1 MKPPVKILLLLLFPV
16 LGMAQDSVTLIS
28 PSDFTKTSGQ
38 VYIAMMDGWVF
49 REGNDTT
56 WAGKDIET
64 KGWQKLKPS
73 ELSAG
78 YADKNGKLECW
89 LRIKIKMSPDLGD
102 QSMGIKID
110 TWAATDL
117 YVNGNFI
124 SSFGSSGLGGRPYH
138 EFSPYGNLPVSA
150 NLKGGHEYTIALH
163 IVDRLSPIPPRRLKS
178 EDIGLSELISIT
190 SPAYDSYFLRKIIKE
205 WTVYNTIWIAVSTI
219 LCLLFWLLYFQNPL
233 EKNIRLIAIFMT
245 FSAINFYFQNAS
257 TSNIGMSN
265 NEFLWFNFSANV
277 FIVLSFIMMPLILA
291 SIFKRRVTKGL
302 KILLTIY
309 FIAFLMAGF
318 LSNSQGSFVILIL
331 LGVLFAVGVYY
342 IVSSWKNLKGA
353 QWSIAV
359 GQLVGLVWV
368 LVFALTNVEHSTSI
382 LLYYLFETGYA
393 LAFPLSLLVYVS
405 MRFREIINEVRQH
418 AKQVVQLSEEKK
430 EQAVNQQKILQ
441 EEVNRQTAELRTTLT
456 DLKATQSQLV
466 QAEKMASLGELMA
479 GIAHEIQNPLN
490 FINNFSEVNT
500 ELIGEMEQEIDGG
513 NLNEIKTLAKG
524 IQENEKKIGH
534 HGKRADGIVKA
545 MLQHSRNN
553 AGQKEL
559 TDINALADEYM
570 RLSYQGYRVKDRSF
584 NATLQTA
591 LDPTI
596 GKINIVPQDIGRVLL
611 NLFNNAFYTL
621 SEKKK
626 QLGDAYEPR
635 VTVATKK
642 SGGKVEISIK
652 DNGLGVPKK
661 LLDKIF
667 QPFFTTKPTGQGT
680 GLGLSLSYDIVRACG
695 GELKVDAQE
704 GEGSEF
710 LVSIPI
716 N

>member
-1 MKPPVKILLLLLFPV
+1 VNLLVKILLLLLLPV

-28 PSDFTKTSGQ
+28 PSDFSKTSGY
-38 VYIAMMDGWVF
+38 VYVATMDGWVF

-56 WAGKDIET
+56 WAGKDLKT
-64 KGWQKLKPS
+64 RGWQKLKPS
-73 ELSAG
+73 ELSQK
-78 YADKNGKLECW
+78 YADQNGKLECW
-89 LRIKIKMSPDLGD
+89 FRIKIKMNPDLGN
-102 QSMGIKID
+102 QSMGIMIY

-124 SSFGSSGLGGRPYH
+124 SSFGSTGLGGRPYH
-138 EFSPYGNLPVSA
+138 EFSPYGNLPVAA

-178 EDIGLSELISIT
+178 EDIFLSALIGIT
-190 SPAYDSYFLRKIIKE
+190 SSAYGSYFLRVIKE
-205 WTVYNTIWIAVSTI
+205 WTVYNTILIAVSTI

-233 EKNIRLIAIFMT
+233 EKNLRLIAIFMT
-245 FSAINFYFQNAS
+245 FTAIGFYFQNVAQ
-257 TSNIGMSN
+257 NDIGMSYT
-265 NEFLWFNFSANV
+265 EFLWFNFASNV
-277 FIVLSFIMMPLILA
+277 FISISSAMVPLVLVN
-291 SIFKRRVTKGL
+291 IFKRRVTKSL
-302 KILLTIY
+302 NIFLTFY
-309 FIAFLMAGF
+309 FIASVMAGF
-318 LSNSQGSFVILIL
+318 LSNGQGSFVVLSL
-331 LGVLFAVGVYY
+331 SSVLFALSIYY
-342 IVSSWKNLKGA
+342 LISSWKNLKGA

-359 GQLVGLVWV
+359 GLLVSLVWA
-368 LVFALTNVEHSTSI
+368 LMFALTNFENATSP
-382 LLYYLFETGYA
+382 LLYYLSVTGYA
-393 LAFPLSLLVYVS
+393 LGFSLSLLVYVS

-430 EQAVNQQKILQ
+430 EQALNQQKMLQ
-441 EEVNRQTAELRTTLT
+441 DEVNRQTAELRTTLT
-456 DLKATQSQLV
+456 NLKATQSQLV
-466 QAEKMASLGELMA
+466 QSEKMASLGELMA

-500 ELIGEMEQEIDGG
+500 ELIGEMQQEIDGG

-524 IQENEKKIGH
+524 IQENEQKIGH

-570 RLSYQGYRVKDRSF
+570 RLSYQGFRGKDRSF
-584 NATLQTA
+584 NTALQTSF
-591 LDPTI
+591 DPTI

-626 QLGDAYEPR
+626 QLGETYEPR

-642 SGGKVEISIK
+642 TGGKVEISVK

-661 LLDKIF
+661 LLEKIF

-680 GLGLSLSYDIVRACG
+680 GLGLSLSYDIMRACG
-695 GELKVDAQE
+695 GELKVDSQE
-704 GEGSEF
+704 GEGTEF
-710 LVSIPI
+710 LVQLSVI
-716 N
+716 